1 MVVEVTDTDLTTHTV
16 ITNQDAHTGVVD
28 NHQVTN
34 KIIMLIDTN
43 LTQRGVQVVTVQ
55 SMVTEVLEVVKVSS

>member
-1 MVVEVTDTDLTTHTV
+1 MVVEVTDTDLTTHMV
-16 ITNQDAHTGVVD
+16 ITHLVNPIGVVD

>member
-1 MVVEVTDTDLTTHTV
+1 MVVEEMDTDPTTHMV

-28 NHQVTN
+28 NHQVIS
-34 KIIMLIDTN
+34 KVIMLIDTN

-55 SMVTEVLEVVKVSS
+55 DTVTEVLEDVKVSS